1 MKYPLLSIAEDG
13 STPSRRFR
21 AFKTRAFSVT
31 LLRCLS
37 WPAYRHGTGK
47 SYGATLRPV
56 FLDFCGSES
65 EHRAFV
71 ANLRMGRAAKIGD
84 SSETLELLRSEPYTY
99 APPQRSAAGIRQIVY
114 YGDLFDLE
122 PKTPSQDTVE
132 VAVMPPASLL
142 NSLTPAEIGACSAAL
157 KLTNAAIEAERERI
171 QTKNEKVE
179 HWRRRHDLPSPIEL
193 SIDALCYW
201 ALAAR
206 ELAVRLDAR
215 TRFPIPQTAEFR
227 AILLQTLLAQSLLAL
242 ADDNPLRGLIPGWR
256 RDAALKLRRPDAWGT
271 APVDAGYLAPIAL
284 SMSQAKLGE
293 LLAELARDYF
303 AS

>member
-13 STPSRRFR
+13 SAPSRRNR

-47 SYGATLRPV
+47 SYGATLRPI

-99 APPQRSAAGIRQIVY
+99 APPQRCAAGIRQIVY

-157 KLTNAAIEAERERI
+157 KLT
-171 QTKNEKVE
+171 
-179 HWRRRHDLPSPIEL
+179 RRGADGFGPKTRKSIEL
-193 SIDALCYW
+193 SIDALCYR

-242 ADDNPLRGLIPGWR
+242 ADDNPLRNRSYPLPGWR
-256 RDAALKLRRPDAWGT
+256 RDAALKLRCPSDYGRGT
-271 APVDAGYLAPIAL
+271 VDAGYLAPIAL
-284 SMSQAKLGE
+284 SMPQAKLGE